1 MLDKPI
7 TSKILRLAA
16 EINEAT
22 GNEIAMALILSNKCM
37 MFGEELQH
45 FDGKWGDIANAESNF
60 EKSRYAKNICMNRPY
75 LEKEEDELQFNEEDE
90 EVDYSEQTVTIE

>member
-1 MLDKPI
+1 MRKYKNGQLNRYTDNTYRFFDRMLDKPI

-45 FDGKWGDIANAESNF
+45 FESKDHDSMKDYESHLPHFLGDEYNGRI
-60 EKSRYAKNICMNRPY
+60 
-75 LEKEEDELQFNEEDE
+75 
-90 EVDYSEQTVTIE
+90 